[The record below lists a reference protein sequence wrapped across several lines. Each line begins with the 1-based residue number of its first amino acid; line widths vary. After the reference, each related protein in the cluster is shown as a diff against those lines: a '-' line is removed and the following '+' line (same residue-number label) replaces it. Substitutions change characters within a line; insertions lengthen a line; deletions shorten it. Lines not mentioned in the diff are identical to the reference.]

1 MRLAAG
7 RQLKYFWR
15 RRRPAPMVAEASWD
29 AEQMGAALAA
39 LLSGA
44 VLYLSVVAGFALHVK
59 GASPWWWLAV
69 VLVGLCHAA
78 AGFHAISRGDPGVAA
93 ASKVAPATS
102 IALSLGIAG
111 IVSAVALLLALSF
124 PVDLAPRSAGL
135 LLAACIFISAITA
148 GAAFSGRNRRLRD
161 QR

>member
-1 MRLAAG
+1 
-7 RQLKYFWR
+7 
-15 RRRPAPMVAEASWD
+15 MVAEASWD

-39 LLSGA
+39 LFSGA

-78 AGFHAISRGDPGVAA
+78 AGFHAITRGDP
-93 ASKVAPATS
+93 KVAPATS